1 MDIFITL
8 YRLHIIPFLKKWR
21 LLNFIL
27 GTLDILAIF
36 LAFELAYLTVYV
48 PQGHGLLFFL
58 DKRFLLLFISITP
71 LWLMV
76 MYLLKATEI
85 PRTKK
90 YAALFWEYFLS
101 AAAIFMLLIVI
112 YFLFKLYAVSRT
124 FIILIP
130 TFGFLLLFSLRVL
143 EYKVFKQYRAKG
155 FNYLNVVL
163 IADTSSLPFIESM
176 LEHKEWGYK
185 IVAIFTS
192 SEAIRK
198 KYEET
203 IIILP
208 EDFIEVLNDLM
219 EVDMIDEV
227 LYIKNRVVT
236 TEIRNIVRSC
246 EELGVVFSVMYRDE
260 KLTLSN
266 AVKTQ
271 ISNYKFLTFI
281 NIPHNTYALG
291 AKKIVDIF
299 GSLLAIIV
307 LSPLLITMAILI
319 KISSPGPVIYKQ
331 PRVGLRGRQFQ
342 LYKFRTMVANADEL
356 RKELEEMNEAD
367 GPAFK
372 IADDPRVTKVGKFLR
387 KTGLDELPQLF
398 NILKGEMSLIG
409 PRPPLPEETT
419 QYERWQ
425 LRRLSVKPGLS
436 CFWQVKPDRNSI
448 KFEKW
453 MELDLAY
460 IDNWSLRLD
469 FVILLKTI
477 RTIFHKTGL

>member
-1 MDIFITL
+1 V
-8 YRLHIIPFLKKWR
+8 
-21 LLNFIL
+21 
-27 GTLDILAIF
+27 
-36 LAFELAYLTVYV
+36 AFECAYLIVYS
-48 PQGHGLLFFL
+48 GADRGYFFFL
-58 DKRFLLLFISITP
+58 DQRFLLLFAGITP
-71 LWLMV
+71 LWLLA

-85 PRTKK
+85 PRTKQ
-90 YAALFWEYFLS
+90 YTAIFWEYFLS
-101 AAAIFMLLIVI
+101 AGAIFMLLILL
-112 YFLFKLYAVSRT
+112 YFIFKLYTVSRT

-130 TFGFLLLFSLRVL
+130 VFGFLFLFTLRMM
-143 EYKVFKQYRAKG
+143 EYTVFKRYRSKG

-185 IVAIFTS
+185 IVALFTS

-227 LYIKNRVVT
+227 LYTKSKVLPS
-236 TEIRNIVRSC
+236 EIRKIVRSC

-266 AVKTQ
+266 AVKRE
-271 ISNYKFLTFI
+271 IANYKFLTFI
-281 NIPHNTYALG
+281 NVPHNTYALG
-291 AKKIVDIF
+291 VKKIMDIF
-299 GSLLAIIV
+299 GSLLGIIV
-307 LSPLLITMAILI
+307 LSPLMIMMAILI
-319 KISSPGPVIYKQ
+319 KLSSAGPVVYKQ
-331 PRVGLRGRQFQ
+331 PRVGLRGRQFE
-342 LYKFRTMVANADEL
+342 LFKFRTMVANADEM
-356 RKELEEMNEAD
+356 RKELEELNEAD

-372 IADDPRVTKVGKFLR
+372 IADDPRVTKIGKFLR

-398 NILKGEMSLIG
+398 NVLKGEMSLIG

-469 FVILLKTI
+469 FVILLKTVK
-477 RTIFHKTGL
+477 TIFHKTGL

>member
-1 MDIFITL
+1 MDIFSTL
-8 YRLHIIPFLKKWR
+8 YRLHIIPFLKKWK
-21 LLNFIL
+21 LLNLIL
-27 GTLDILAIF
+27 GALDILAIF
-36 LAFELAYLTVYV
+36 VAFECAYLIVYS
-48 PQGHGLLFFL
+48 GADRGYFFFL
-58 DKRFLLLFISITP
+58 DQRFLLLFAGITP
-71 LWLMV
+71 LWLLA

-85 PRTKK
+85 PRTKQ
-90 YAALFWEYFLS
+90 YTAIFWEYFLS
-101 AAAIFMLLIVI
+101 AGAIFMLLILL
-112 YFLFKLYAVSRT
+112 YFIFKLYTVSRT

-130 TFGFLLLFSLRVL
+130 VFGFLFLFTLRMM
-143 EYKVFKQYRAKG
+143 EYTVFKRYRSKG

-185 IVAIFTS
+185 IVALFTS

-227 LYIKNRVVT
+227 LYTKSKVLPS
-236 TEIRNIVRSC
+236 EIRKIVRSC

-266 AVKTQ
+266 AVKRE
-271 ISNYKFLTFI
+271 IANYKFLTFI
-281 NIPHNTYALG
+281 NVPHNTYALG
-291 AKKIVDIF
+291 VKKIMDIF
-299 GSLLAIIV
+299 GSLLGIIV
-307 LSPLLITMAILI
+307 LSPLMIMMAILI
-319 KISSPGPVIYKQ
+319 KLSSAGPVVYKQ
-331 PRVGLRGRQFQ
+331 PRVGLRGRQFE
-342 LYKFRTMVANADEL
+342 LFKFRTMVANADEM
-356 RKELEEMNEAD
+356 RKELEELNEAD

-372 IADDPRVTKVGKFLR
+372 IADDPRVTKIGKFLR

-398 NILKGEMSLIG
+398 NVLKGEMSLIG

-469 FVILLKTI
+469 FVILLKTVK
-477 RTIFHKTGL
+477 TIFHKTGL

>member
-1 MDIFITL
+1 MDIFSTL
-8 YRLHIIPFLKKWR
+8 YRLHIIPFLKKWN

-36 LAFELAYLTVYV
+36 LAFELAYLTVYA
-48 PQGHGLLFFL
+48 PQGQGLFFFL
-58 DKRFLLLFISITP
+58 DKRFLLMFIGVTP

-101 AAAIFMLLIVI
+101 AGAIFMLLIVI
-112 YFLFKLYAVSRT
+112 YFLFKLYTVSRT

-143 EYKVFKQYRAKG
+143 EYKAFKQYRAKG
-155 FNYLNVVL
+155 FNFLNVVL
-163 IADTSSLPFIESM
+163 IADSTSLPFIESM

-192 SEAIRK
+192 AEPIRK

-236 TEIRNIVRSC
+236 SEIRKIVRSC
-246 EELGVVFSVMYRDE
+246 EELGVVFSVLYRDE

-281 NIPHNTYALG
+281 NVPHNTYALG
-291 AKKIVDIF
+291 VKKIVDIF
-299 GSLLAIIV
+299 GALLGIIV
-307 LSPLLITMAILI
+307 LSPLLITMAVLI
-319 KISSPGPVIYKQ
+319 KLSSPGPVIYKQ

-342 LYKFRTMVANADEL
+342 LYKFRTMVANADAL
-356 RKELEEMNEAD
+356 RKELEEINEAD

-387 KTGLDELPQLF
+387 RTGLDELPQLF

>member
-1 MDIFITL
+1 
-8 YRLHIIPFLKKWR
+8 LHIIPFLKRWK

-27 GTLDILAIF
+27 GALDILAIF
-36 LAFELAYLTVYV
+36 MAFECAYLIVYSGAV
-48 PQGHGLLFFL
+48 RGYFFFL
-58 DKRFLLLFISITP
+58 DERFLLLFVGITP
-71 LWLMV
+71 LWLLA

-85 PRTKK
+85 PRTKQ
-90 YAALFWEYFLS
+90 YTAIFWEYFLS
-101 AAAIFMLLIVI
+101 AGAIFMLLIVL
-112 YFLFKLYAVSRT
+112 YFLFKLYTVSRT

-130 TFGFLLLFSLRVL
+130 VFGFIFLFTLRIM
-143 EYKVFKQYRAKG
+143 EYTVFKKYRSKG

-185 IVAIFTS
+185 IVALFTS

-227 LYIKNRVVT
+227 LYIKNKVLPP
-236 TEIRNIVRSC
+236 EIRKIVRSC

-260 KLTLSN
+260 KLALSN
-266 AVKTQ
+266 AVKTE
-271 ISNYKFLTFI
+271 IANFKFLTFI
-281 NIPHNTYALG
+281 NVPHNTYALG
-291 AKKIVDIF
+291 VKKIMDIF
-299 GSLLAIIV
+299 GSLLGIIV
-307 LSPLLITMAILI
+307 LSPLMIIMAIMI
-319 KISSPGPVIYKQ
+319 KISSPGPVIFKQ
-331 PRVGLRGRQFQ
+331 PRVGLRGRQFE
-342 LYKFRTMVANADEL
+342 LFKFRTMVANADEM
-356 RKELEEMNEAD
+356 RKELEELNEAD

-372 IADDPRVTKVGKFLR
+372 IADDPRVTKIGKFLR
-387 KTGLDELPQLF
+387 KSGLDELPQLF
-398 NILKGEMSLIG
+398 NVLKGEMSLIG

-469 FVILLKTI
+469 FVILMKTVK
-477 RTIFHKTGL
+477 TIFHKTGL

>member
-1 MDIFITL
+1 MDIFSTL

-21 LLNFIL
+21 LLSIIL
-27 GTLDILAIF
+27 GALDILAIF
-36 LAFELAYLTVYV
+36 IAFELAYLTVYL
-48 PQGHGLLFFL
+48 PQGQGVFFFL
-58 DKRFLLLFISITP
+58 DKRFLLMFIGITP
-71 LWLMV
+71 LWLIV

-90 YAALFWEYFLS
+90 YTALFWEYFLS

-112 YFLFKLYAVSRT
+112 YFLFKLYTVSRT

-155 FNYLNVVL
+155 FNFLNVVL
-163 IADTSSLPFIESM
+163 IADTSSLQFIESM

-236 TEIRNIVRSC
+236 TEIRKIVRSC

-281 NIPHNTYALG
+281 NVPHNTYALG
-291 AKKIVDIF
+291 VKKIVDIF
-299 GSLLAIIV
+299 GALLGIIV

-319 KISSPGPVIYKQ
+319 KVSSTGPVIYKQ

-342 LYKFRTMVANADEL
+342 LYKFRTMVANADAL

>member
-1 MDIFITL
+1 MDIFSTL
-8 YRLHIIPFLKKWR
+8 YRLHIIPFLKKWN

-36 LAFELAYLTVYV
+36 LAFELAYLTVYA
-48 PQGHGLLFFL
+48 PQGQGLFFFL
-58 DKRFLLLFISITP
+58 DKRFLLMFIGVIP

-112 YFLFKLYAVSRT
+112 YFLFKLYTVSRT

-130 TFGFLLLFSLRVL
+130 TFGFLLLFFLRVF

-192 SEAIRK
+192 SESIRK

-236 TEIRNIVRSC
+236 SEIRKIVRSC

-281 NIPHNTYALG
+281 NVPHNTYALG
-291 AKKIVDIF
+291 VKKIIDIF
-299 GSLLAIIV
+299 GSLLGIII
-307 LSPLLITMAILI
+307 LSPLLITMAVLI

-342 LYKFRTMVANADEL
+342 LFKFRTMVANADEL